1 MWTGG
6 EQPTGS
12 GPTAEGQG
20 PGAAIGVG
28 LDQFRDYL
36 TQVARRE
43 LGTDL
48 AAKVSASDLVQE
60 TFLAAG
66 RDAAQFQGA
75 GSAELRAWLQGILKH
90 LVCNTRRR
98 YRETGKRR
106 IDRER
111 GAGAGSSAA
120 SWWATVPLSA
130 TSPSGRAMRRE
141 REEALGR
148 ALMALPEHYRLV
160 IQWHH
165 QERLTFEAIA
175 GQLGISAE
183 AARKV
188 WGRALQRLR
197 EALGP
202 GHDPR

>member
-1 MWTGG
+1 MV
-6 EQPTGS
+6 PGS
-12 GPTAEGQG
+12 
-20 PGAAIGVG
+20 G
-28 LDQFRDYL
+28 LDQFRKYL

-43 LGTDL
+43 LGVDL

-75 GSAELRAWLQGILKH
+75 GPAELQGWLKGILKH

-106 IDRER
+106 VDREL
-111 GAGAGSSAA
+111 GAGAA
-120 SWWATVPLSA
+120 SRWATVALSA
-130 TSPSGRAMRRE
+130 TSPSGRAMRCE
-141 REEALGR
+141 REEALRR
-148 ALMALPEHYRLV
+148 ALMALPEHYRSV
-160 IQWHH
+160 IEWHH
-165 QERLTFEAIA
+165 HERLPFDAIA
-175 GQLGISAE
+175 GRLGVSAE